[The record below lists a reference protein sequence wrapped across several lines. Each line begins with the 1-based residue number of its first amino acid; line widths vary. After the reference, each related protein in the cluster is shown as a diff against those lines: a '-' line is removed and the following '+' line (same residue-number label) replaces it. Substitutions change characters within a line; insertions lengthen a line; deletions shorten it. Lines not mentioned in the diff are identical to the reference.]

1 MNMSLR
7 HLHYFGIIIVLLCSS
22 FDAFSQETVART
34 SKISTLGLELQG
46 YPAGIITQLRVGF
59 QASPKSEL
67 IGSLGY
73 NIAGRQDFGVHDN
86 EEGGGLG
93 YALAY
98 KQYFKEGLKAWFV
111 EAQTSF
117 WQMDIDWT
125 DNNPSNSGST
135 YITVFQPTIGFGY
148 DFQLKGDRLKISLKA
163 AFGSEININTQGED
177 VGEGGISLFGASLAY
192 NLN

>member
-22 FDAFSQETVART
+22 FDAFLQETVART

-73 NIAGRQDFGVHDN
+73 N
-86 EEGGGLG
+86 
-93 YALAY
+93 
-98 KQYFKEGLKAWFV
+98 
-111 EAQTSF
+111 
-117 WQMDIDWT
+117 
-125 DNNPSNSGST
+125 
-135 YITVFQPTIGFGY
+135 
-148 DFQLKGDRLKISLKA
+148 
-163 AFGSEININTQGED
+163 NT
-177 VGEGGISLFGASLAY
+177 FF
-192 NLN
+192 